1 MRAKQKAVSLLP
13 TSVFDLLC
21 LYLPVVDVFSHYLGP
36 FVQAAFHSKK
46 AGSSRCER
54 GLWAWTPC
62 HSYYCYHSS
71 ETSLV
76 EVWLCGIC
84 SAVLTVSMLNVG
96 SGMLVEWKCG
106 KGSEVQCLARWL
118 APKGAALANEVLSC
132 CGARCLRSQDWDLLL
147 QWIRCSGLAAVLCSG
162 RYVVYCIFKKSIQ
175 NFQCSI

>member
-46 AGSSRCER
+46 AGSSR
-54 GLWAWTPC
+54 
-62 HSYYCYHSS
+62 CYHSS

-132 CGARCLRSQDWDLLL
+132 CGARCLRLQDCDLLL
-147 QWIRCSGLAAVLCSG
+147 Q
-162 RYVVYCIFKKSIQ
+162 
-175 NFQCSI
+175 